1 MNQND
6 LNRAVARATGE
17 TVACVRRMGFCL
29 KVVPTAASASRRG
42 KRRSRPGRGQRRPA
56 TASRPTADF

>member
-17 TVACVRRMGFCL
+17 TVNYIRDMGFSL
-29 KVVPTAASASRRG
+29 HVVPGRKHHGRPVAQARHAPRVLRWSQDKAARR
-42 KRRSRPGRGQRRPA
+42 A
-56 TASRPTADF
+56 A